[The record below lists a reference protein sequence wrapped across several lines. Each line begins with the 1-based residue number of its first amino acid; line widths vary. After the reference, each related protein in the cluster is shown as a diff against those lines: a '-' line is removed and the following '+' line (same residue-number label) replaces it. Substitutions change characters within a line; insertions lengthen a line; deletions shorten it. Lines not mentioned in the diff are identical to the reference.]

1 MPVSARQ
8 SLFGTLA
15 YLGLALAVV
24 ISATL
29 LGLQGTLDPQALTAI
44 LTGALGFAGGASVAS
59 GTLGQAVN
67 GKASVPL
74 AYFADRETTLRSAFA
89 ASAESPSHA
98 VPPPEPIPPEA
109 YQEQG

>member
-1 MPVSARQ
+1 VSARQ
-8 SLFGTLA
+8 SLIGTMT
-15 YLGLALAVV
+15 YVGLALAVV
-24 ISATL
+24 VSATL

-74 AYFADRETTLRSAFA
+74 GYLTDREATIRTALHATSENPAHDPFAD
-89 ASAESPSHA
+89 
-98 VPPPEPIPPEA
+98 VPPLVPPTPEE
-109 YQEQG
+109 G

>member
-1 MPVSARQ
+1 MSARQ
-8 SLFGTLA
+8 SLIGTMT
-15 YLGLALAVV
+15 YVGLALAVV
-24 ISATL
+24 VSATL

-74 AYFADRETTLRSAFA
+74 GYLTDRESTLRTALA
-89 ASAESPSHA
+89 AAGESPAH
-98 VPPPEPIPPEA
+98 VVPDVEPPPPYPSEGE
-109 YQEQG
+109 G

>member
-1 MPVSARQ
+1 MTYV
-8 SLFGTLA
+8 
-15 YLGLALAVV
+15 GLALAVV
-24 ISATL
+24 VSATL

-74 AYFADRETTLRSAFA
+74 GYLTDREATIRTALHATSENA
-89 ASAESPSHA
+89 AHDPFTD
-98 VPPPEPIPPEA
+98 VPPLVPPGE
-109 YQEQG
+109 GDG